1 MDSIV
6 ISSES
11 RIVVFRKRSVKC
23 HTPTALHRTLTLVQH
38 EKPEVRR
45 DACSILKIVA
55 TAKSLSALQKASSDS
70 DALTARF
77 AKEAVKTA
85 KGEQ

>member
-1 MDSIV
+1 MAKLLAD
-6 ISSES
+6 
-11 RIVVFRKRSVKC
+11 RKDPLYVSNSLK
-23 HTPTALHRTLTLVQH
+23 ALGAEAEDAVLKLVQH

-45 DACSILKIVA
+45 DACSILKVIA
-55 TAKSLSALQKASSDS
+55 TAKSLPALQKASSDS

-85 KGEQ
+85 KGEK